1 MSLNGS
7 SAGSSAAS
15 SERSVFAGPVASLMA
30 ITVIVRH
37 GDGDDTRLTFDG
49 TQRVVIGRGAGS
61 DVRLPDPSVSH
72 RHASLRAQGADFA
85 VVDEGS
91 TNGTYVGAVRI
102 APRTSR
108 VVRSGDKVRVGR
120 VWLELRMDQSPVTRD
135 VAAATRDLALAFVSQ
150 AMAALGTD
158 RTPKVRVV
166 EGRDQ
171 GALLALQQEERV
183 YVVGRAPHC
192 DLALSDTDCSRAHVH
207 VVVRAGTVFVLD
219 QGAKNGTFVGDVRV
233 PADRPVQWRPANMIR
248 IGRTVLAL
256 EEPLTHALAEIEQAP
271 DEALRADD
279 DVSPPADPLAATSS
293 AESAGGVS
301 AAPASA
307 APVQPTA
314 PSSTAKHLKERGR
327 WSVADLLVMA
337 AAVSVL
343 ALSLAGLVW
352 LLRG

>member
-1 MSLNGS
+1 
-7 SAGSSAAS
+7 
-15 SERSVFAGPVASLMA
+15 MA

-61 DVRLPDPSVSH
+61 DVRLPDASVSH
-72 RHASLRAQGADFA
+72 RHASLRAQGADFT

-102 APRTSR
+102 APHTSR

-135 VAAATRDLALAFVSQ
+135 VAALTRDLAFALVSQ
-150 AMAALGTD
+150 AMAAMGAD
-158 RTPKVRVV
+158 RTPRIRVV

-171 GALLALQQEERV
+171 GSTLSLSHEERV
-183 YVVGRAPHC
+183 YIVGRAPHC
-192 DLALSDTDCSRAHVH
+192 DLALVDGDCSREHLHVIIRGG
-207 VVVRAGTVFVLD
+207 VAFVRD
-219 QGAKNGTFVGDVRV
+219 QGAKNGTYVGEARAPDDRDV
-233 PADRPVQWRPANMIR
+233 PWRPANMIR

-256 EEPLTHALAEIEQAP
+256 EEPVSHALAAIEQAP
-271 DEALRADD
+271 DEATDD
-279 DVSPPADPLAATSS
+279 APPPPVDP
-293 AESAGGVS
+293 V
-301 AAPASA
+301 AAPSASTPSEGPRPDGGLDASA
-307 APVQPTA
+307 IGAPKVGGLEPAPVPQR
-314 PSSTAKHLKERGR
+314 SKRGG